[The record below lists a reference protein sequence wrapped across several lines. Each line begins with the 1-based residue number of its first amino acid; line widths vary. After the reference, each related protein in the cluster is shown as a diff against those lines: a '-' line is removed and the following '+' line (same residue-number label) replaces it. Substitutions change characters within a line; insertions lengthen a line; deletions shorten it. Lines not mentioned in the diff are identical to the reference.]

1 MGEVTTIAIS
11 GETVEETTT
20 IESAVDSILLPSTVQ
35 TETREEISVDTTDYT
50 ELLAYQNDRLTE
62 ISTLLTYILVTGIIV
77 IAVSVCKW
85 ISSVINAV

>member
-11 GETVEETTT
+11 GETVEGTTT
-20 IESAVDSILLPSTVQ
+20 IESAVDSVLPPSTVQ

-50 ELLAYQNDRLTE
+50 EMLAYQNERLTE
-62 ISTLLTYILVTGIIV
+62 ISTLLAYQLLLAVVV
-77 IAVSVCKW
+77 IAFLVSKW

>member
-20 IESAVDSILLPSTVQ
+20 IESAVDSVLSPSTVQ

-62 ISTLLTYILVTGIIV
+62 ISSLLTYILMTGIIV
-77 IAVSVCKW
+77 LAVVTCKW
-85 ISSVINAV
+85 ISSVINGI

>member
-11 GETVEETTT
+11 GETVEGTTT
-20 IESAVDSILLPSTVQ
+20 IESAVDSVLLPSTVQ